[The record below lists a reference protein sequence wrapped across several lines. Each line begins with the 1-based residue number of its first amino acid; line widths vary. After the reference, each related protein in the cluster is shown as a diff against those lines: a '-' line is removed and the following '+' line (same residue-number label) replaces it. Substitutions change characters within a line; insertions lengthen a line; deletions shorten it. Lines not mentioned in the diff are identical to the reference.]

1 MSKKTYMMFDITV
14 FTIIACIIEGVITYM
29 SNMPLFLAEGF
40 TVSLVV
46 LFSIIC
52 IFRWNWYGVI
62 PGIFSTIVA
71 IAVQNTTNSDLVAGY
86 SNGMI
91 VGSLFAILAVNLIN
105 LFFKWKSKKVIKESL
120 PLLVMYVVIAY
131 AIYIVAY
138 SIVWGLIDQY
148 NIIDTFK
155 KVAGRNLIN
164 MVMSA
169 IVIFIANKQR
179 YFLVDMND
187 YLIYMNTVP
196 DSIRIRK
203 EIHEDKSQSLL
214 SEVVSSDEINDIA
227 LLDGG
232 MMSEEEL
239 ILLNKTFKDKEG
251 DKNHGT
257 TKKS

>member
-1 MSKKTYMMFDITV
+1 M
-14 FTIIACIIEGVITYM
+14 
-29 SNMPLFLAEGF
+29 
-40 TVSLVV
+40 
-46 LFSIIC
+46 
-52 IFRWNWYGVI
+52 
-62 PGIFSTIVA
+62 
-71 IAVQNTTNSDLVAGY
+71 
-86 SNGMI
+86 
-91 VGSLFAILAVNLIN
+91 
-105 LFFKWKSKKVIKESL
+105 
-120 PLLVMYVVIAY
+120 
-131 AIYIVAY
+131 
-138 SIVWGLIDQY
+138 
-148 NIIDTFK
+148 
-155 KVAGRNLIN
+155 AGRNLIN

>member
-1 MSKKTYMMFDITV
+1 
-14 FTIIACIIEGVITYM
+14 
-29 SNMPLFLAEGF
+29 
-40 TVSLVV
+40 
-46 LFSIIC
+46 
-52 IFRWNWYGVI
+52 
-62 PGIFSTIVA
+62 
-71 IAVQNTTNSDLVAGY
+71 
-86 SNGMI
+86 
-91 VGSLFAILAVNLIN
+91 
-105 LFFKWKSKKVIKESL
+105 
-120 PLLVMYVVIAY
+120 MYVVIAY

-196 DSIRIRK
+196 DSIRKRK